1 MSTELKRYTV
11 DDVGRHHR
19 TDDAWVIVDRRV
31 YDITTFLND
40 HPGGLDVL
48 RDHLGH
54 DVSSIMRDESSHQHT
69 GPAFELLEE
78 YCIGTVDDGT
88 MVSCTIAAHAV
99 QAATES
105 VATVSNIHSAWAWE
119 QE

>member
-1 MSTELKRYTV
+1 MLWLYLSLPRKPSMSTELKRYTV

-31 YDITTFLND
+31 YDITAFLTT

-78 YCIGTVDDGT
+78 YCIGAVDDGT
-88 MVSCTIAAHAV
+88 MVSCAK
-99 QAATES
+99 Q
-105 VATVSNIHSAWAWE
+105 HSTMYSTSCNLR
-119 QE
+119 